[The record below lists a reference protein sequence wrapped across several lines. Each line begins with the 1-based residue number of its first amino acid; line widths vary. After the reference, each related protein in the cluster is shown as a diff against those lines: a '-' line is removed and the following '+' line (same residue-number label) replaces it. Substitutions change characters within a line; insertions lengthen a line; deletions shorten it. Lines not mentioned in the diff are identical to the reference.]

1 MKDKKTRAEKKAEFD
16 ALVLEQMMKDLEFDR
31 KYPGLHTFLGVIE
44 ILGLLCLM
52 VYCLVSGHGR
62 AIVLDI
68 LFYGFLA
75 YVFYWLYT
83 RGGF

>member
-1 MKDKKTRAEKKAEFD
+1 MKDKKTKAEKKAEFD
-16 ALVLEQMMKDLEFDR
+16 ALVLEQMMEYLEFDR
-31 KYPGLHTFLGVIE
+31 KYPGLRTFIGVVE

-68 LFYGFLA
+68 LFYGFWVYA
-75 YVFYWLYT
+75 FYWLYT
-83 RGGF
+83 RGSF